1 MERFAREKPDVKWAG
16 LFGAGGENK
25 TYGFEKEI
33 SLHNV
38 SAHRN
43 DELVAIH
50 HPSGTLLEG
59 DMLFNL
65 PPTEQY
71 SRSHLPAWFRVLLGS
86 GSSMSPGGTL
96 HNKLA
101 DGLFQDKE
109 KAKREMAPI
118 FEAEWD
124 RIIPCHGDVIESGGK
139 AKWNEV
145 WAKYAPSV
153 SVE

>member
-1 MERFAREKPDVKWAG
+1 MERFAREKPDIKWAG

-50 HPSGTLLEG
+50 HPTGTLLEA
-59 DMLFNL
+59 DLLFNL

-71 SRSHLPAWFRVLLGS
+71 SRSSLPCWFRWLGS
-86 GSSMSPGGTL
+86 GSSLSPSGKL
-96 HNKLA
+96 HHTMAGSIISSDEL
-101 DGLFQDKE
+101 
-109 KAKREMAPI
+109 AKREMAPI
-118 FEAEWD
+118 FEAKWD
-124 RIIPCHGDVIESGGK
+124 RIVPCHGDVIETGGK
-139 AKWNEV
+139 AKWAEV
-145 WAKYAPSV
+145 WGKYAPSV
-153 SVE
+153 AVE